1 LSLGWEHPRR
11 SMVTLVERV
20 RLGRELREAR
30 EKLKD
35 LQGEK
40 VVLIEK
46 YGWVKDLVVRLT
58 KDLKQYKENQ
68 ELEMHG
74 RE

>member
-1 LSLGWEHPRR
+1 
-11 SMVTLVERV
+11 MVTLVERV